1 MVFLYKFINNL
12 YTFSCA
18 ISEVGIKDM
27 AKKLKKNKKGMDPK
41 TKFVLVS
48 AGKGIIS
55 NQSCIDGSKEGPW
68 WVAAIF
74 FVFSVMVP
82 LIPGLVK
89 NSKVNGGDFISSY
102 NYGLDNSLSKV
113 AYSMT
118 MLHEDFKVEKDL
130 LHYYQNDEQKDEL
143 LFETPDADYIA
154 AGNQTREIV
163 NPSTNQYEL
172 RIFVWEGLSTQRLSN
187 YVNKVASQKYVI
199 GTTTLKTAEDPKGTK
214 YYTPN
219 LLVLTHRTFA
229 VALYKSN
236 STSQVQTS
244 YGGLDWT
251 NTSTKVG
258 IIERLCKAAINDGA
272 FEDGITL
279 SAFVNTYH
287 AKVLK
292 QFRGICNEAYLNQKK
307 RTVWGNFGIYA
318 GIYAGIILFL
328 GLMLFVL
335 TRGKANPFRYLNIWH
350 CQKIAW
356 WAAFTPAILGM
367 ILAFVF
373 SGNMIGQMA
382 FILLISLR
390 VMWLSMKQLRPVMQQ
405 Q

>member
-89 NSKVNGGDFISSY
+89 NSKVNGGDFISGY

-335 TRGKANPFRYLNIWH
+335 TRGKANPFR
-350 CQKIAW
+350 
-356 WAAFTPAILGM
+356 
-367 ILAFVF
+367 
-373 SGNMIGQMA
+373 
-382 FILLISLR
+382 
-390 VMWLSMKQLRPVMQQ
+390 
-405 Q
+405 